1 MLISRYDE
9 SVSIFNGAIRSA
21 AMAVVKPT
29 NAGQVSKY
37 VLSLRDVAYLVLII
51 QEPSGIAESTT
62 SIYQSNREE
71 PEYTVNP

>member
-1 MLISRYDE
+1 
-9 SVSIFNGAIRSA
+9 
-21 AMAVVKPT
+21 MAVVKPT

-37 VLSLRDVAYLVLII
+37 VFHLDVLTNPMLII